1 MTVSQTLLSQT
12 SFGRIV
18 GLAFVLLLCGTGT
31 AQAQTLTPSPPA
43 PLSTTIKV
51 EYVGTMPSII
61 APMSPQQ
68 DGPNIGSPV
77 VVKQQIYFVD
87 QHGAILRSNR
97 NGNNIKQI
105 FDAATDA
112 PDGLALDN
120 RQSVLNIS
128 PGRTN
133 DTLFVWFQA
142 GSEPTT
148 GIPIYRLPAALPDVC
163 CEPGPGIPVEDLY
176 RLDPLPTE
184 FLQAISFP
192 GRTEYQTLYEY
203 KVQGNK
209 LANPRPIVAFEAQA
223 GPTHN
228 GGGMLTLPDGRVL
241 LATGDQLPFGADGRD
256 AAQDNSS
263 HVSKLII
270 VNPDD
275 GSIEIA
281 AKGVRN
287 VQHLQYIWDGA
298 GIAFADIGGV
308 TAEEINIVST
318 SDLQDTTWM
327 ENFGWGRN
335 EDGFARE
342 GTFYVGPGRPMI
354 FGTEPPALGDAPQPE
369 PGFIQP
375 HAQYGRNDPTE
386 FVAVTGPVVSPV
398 SFNTLQAVWAD
409 LNAGTIYASIDD
421 LTQGNVPIYNPLL
434 VDGNGNPLIDLN
446 ALNGG
451 NRVDARFFVYPDGT
465 AGVLLEATGDFY
477 RLTELN

>member
-1 MTVSQTLLSQT
+1 ML
-12 SFGRIV
+12 
-18 GLAFVLLLCGTGT
+18 
-31 AQAQTLTPSPPA
+31 
-43 PLSTTIKV
+43 
-51 EYVGTMPSII
+51 
-61 APMSPQQ
+61 
-68 DGPNIGSPV
+68 
-77 VVKQQIYFVD
+77 
-87 QHGAILRSNR
+87 
-97 NGNNIKQI
+97 
-105 FDAATDA
+105 
-112 PDGLALDN
+112 
-120 RQSVLNIS
+120 
-128 PGRTN
+128 
-133 DTLFVWFQA
+133 
-142 GSEPTT
+142 
-148 GIPIYRLPAALPDVC
+148 C
-163 CEPGPGIPVEDLY
+163 CELGPGIPVEDLY

-256 AAQDNSS
+256 AAQDNNS

-318 SDLQDTTWM
+318 SDLLDTTWM

-335 EDGFARE
+335 ADGFARE

-354 FGTEPPALGDAPQPE
+354 FGTEPPALAAHLNLRPASSSPMPSMAEMIPQSSLPLPAPSC
-369 PGFIQP
+369 
-375 HAQYGRNDPTE
+375 HR
-386 FVAVTGPVVSPV
+386 S
-398 SFNTLQAVWAD
+398 
-409 LNAGTIYASIDD
+409 ASIPCRPSGR
-421 LTQGNVPIYNPLL
+421 T
-434 VDGNGNPLIDLN
+434 
-446 ALNGG
+446 
-451 NRVDARFFVYPDGT
+451 
-465 AGVLLEATGDFY
+465 
-477 RLTELN
+477 